1 MMTKDEKAAK
11 DVSNASQKHCW
22 EVAPCREEKAEAP
35 GGGVSGQQSHVS
47 IQCTPNGGA
56 GADALVGVTRVR
68 VWGLSE
74 LPSNPRSTLIL
85 SEYPT
90 RVYRMNK
97 ERESVS
103 HDIKINFKTLD

>member
-1 MMTKDEKAAK
+1 MPRNNTAGKWPHAEKRKLRLQEAA
-11 DVSNASQKHCW
+11 S
-22 EVAPCREEKAEAP
+22 VAAVPCGHP
-35 GGGVSGQQSHVS
+35 VHPQ
-47 IQCTPNGGA
+47 NGGA

-85 SEYPT
+85 SVYPT